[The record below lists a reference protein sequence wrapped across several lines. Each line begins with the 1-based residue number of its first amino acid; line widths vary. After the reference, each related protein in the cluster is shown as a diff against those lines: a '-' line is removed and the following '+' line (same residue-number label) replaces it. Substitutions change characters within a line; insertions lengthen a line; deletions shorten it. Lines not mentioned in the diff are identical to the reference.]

1 MAKVYAVL
9 LRGVNVGG
17 KNKLVM
23 REFVQT
29 LERLG
34 ASSVETIIN
43 SGNAVLHF
51 DGDARA
57 LRDSVDRAL
66 RDAHGLFD
74 ERVCCRSSCGAH
86 A

>member
-1 MAKVYAVL
+1 MAKAYAVL
-9 LRGVNVGG
+9 LRGVNVGE

-43 SGNAVLHF
+43 SGNAVLRF

-74 ERVCCRSSCGAH
+74 ERVRCRSSCEAH

>member
-1 MAKVYAVL
+1 MAKAYAVL
-9 LRGVNVGG
+9 LRGVNVGE

-43 SGNAVLHF
+43 SGNAVLRF

-57 LRDSVDRAL
+57 LRDV
-66 RDAHGLFD
+66 HGLFD
-74 ERVCCRSSCGAH
+74 ERVRCRSSCEAH